1 MLRRNRKVEVRLV
14 ENVGKVLQEKMR
26 TTDMRQRYQKLV
38 TKALADPDVKTFLQ
52 AHRAARRYRKKC

>member
-52 AHRAARRYRKKC
+52 AHRTELTQEDI